1 MAGSAHASMGT
12 GILTLGSSSHSW
24 GGYIRDYA
32 DLSLSNHYEK
42 YNVWIC
48 MILKNVENNPITIRV
63 YRVESMFLF
72 LRIQVDEIFDRKNKD
87 KNK

>member
-1 MAGSAHASMGT
+1 
-12 GILTLGSSSHSW
+12 
-24 GGYIRDYA
+24 
-32 DLSLSNHYEK
+32 
-42 YNVWIC
+42 

-63 YRVESMFLF
+63 YRVELMFLF